1 MKRGLVVAMAVQG
14 ALACSPANVAG
25 TPVDAGA
32 ATGAAGHDA
41 GDAGRSAASAC
52 ADIAF
57 ARCDRLHTCSISAL
71 EFRYGDERTCEAFFQ
86 ATCLAITSAPSTGTT
101 TATAEACAQAIPSW
115 SCGDYLFNQN
125 PPPDCQRQS
134 GQLPNGSPCGLG
146 QQCQSAFCSIAAN
159 QMCGTCAPAPQAG
172 DSCANLADCGPSLNC
187 IAASLKCEG
196 YVQMGGQCTPG
207 LPCGAG
213 LACVGFSAQSG
224 TPGTC
229 QPEVATTGD
238 SCSFLGAGCDVFQG
252 LSCNAQT
259 QTCGVAQ
266 IVGAGAA
273 CGLVANQQAFCAA
286 SGTCVA
292 GACQASAGVGEPCDV
307 AKGPSCIGQA
317 RCVTDTDGGTGGT
330 CRIPSGATCR

>member
-1 MKRGLVVAMAVQG
+1 VTGG
-14 ALACSPANVAG
+14 AS
-25 TPVDAGA
+25 
-32 ATGAAGHDA
+32 HDA
-41 GDAGRSAASAC
+41 GDAAVSAASAC
-52 ADIAF
+52 ANVAF
-57 ARCDRLHTCSISAL
+57 ARCDRLHTCSVSAL

-86 ATCLAITSAPSTGTT
+86 DACLAITGAPSTGAT
-101 TATAEACAQAIPSW
+101 TATAEKCAQEIPNW

-125 PPPDCQRQS
+125 PAPDCERQS

-159 QMCGTCAPAPQAG
+159 QMCGTCAPAPKAG

-187 IAASLKCEG
+187 IPLSLKCEG

-207 LPCGAG
+207 LPCGVD
-213 LACVGFSAQSG
+213 LACVGYSAQSG

-229 QPEVATTGD
+229 QPEVATMGD
-238 SCSFLGAGCDVFQG
+238 SCGFLGAGCDVFKG

-259 QTCGVAQ
+259 QTCGIAQ

-286 SGTCVA
+286 SGTCVG
-292 GACQASAGVGEPCDV
+292 GACQAAAGVGEPCDV
-307 AKGPSCIGQA
+307 VKGPSCMGLA
-317 RCVTDTDGGTGGT
+317 RCVTDTDGGTVGT